1 MRLMSLG
8 MSVLEVTVSFF
19 LSKEANASWETARI
33 FCSCSKAMRQAL
45 MPYVLRQLCW
55 PADILSK
62 FTGEL
67 VRWRE
72 NVLYMVGYLGNF
84 PVPALLQH
92 LSFDHAF
99 NQVIVPGELPA
110 TLTKLTF
117 GARFNHPIGERV
129 LPPLLTHLSFGS
141 DFNQPLGERVLPTGL
156 THLAFGSLFKHPI
169 GKDRLPPGLTELRF
183 GHDFNHSIGV
193 GVLPESLTELSFG
206 HDFNKA
212 IDDGVLPR
220 GLKRLTLPK
229 WMIRCPEKSNLT
241 LKRQDALLECGITM
255 RYLDCSQC
263 HIDCS
268 AIKNC
273 PDCKCPNCQR
283 RDGCNCKDC
292 QKLYAAGVRKR
303 WTHEAFLKALMS
315 SSDEE

>member
-1 MRLMSLG
+1 MSLG
-8 MSVLEVTVSFF
+8 TNVLQVTVSFF

-33 FCSCSKAMRQAL
+33 FCSSSKAMRQAL

-67 VRWRE
+67 GRWRE

-92 LSFDHAF
+92 LRFDHAF

-141 DFNQPLGERVLPTGL
+141 DFNQPLGERVLPEGL
-156 THLAFGSLFKHPI
+156 THLAFGSVRGVTLQASFDSAFNHPI
-169 GKDRLPPGLTELRF
+169 SEHVLPPNLTQLALGPAYNHQIGERVLPPCLTQLRF
-183 GHDFNHSIGV
+183 GHAFNHNFGA
-193 GVLPESLTELSFG
+193 GVLPTSLTELELG
-206 HDFNKA
+206 HNFNQQIHA
-212 IDDGVLPR
+212 EALPR
-220 GLKRLTLPK
+220 SLKRLTLPR
-229 WMIRCPEKSNLT
+229 WMMRCSPLEW
-241 LKRQDALLECGITM
+241 QDELADCGITM
-255 RYLDCSQC
+255 AYRNCAHCPSPDSFYTRGTLKCPALDCYAC
-263 HIDCS
+263 
-268 AIKNC
+268 
-273 PDCKCPNCQR
+273 R
-283 RDGCNCKDC
+283 R
-292 QKLYAAGVRKR
+292 A
-303 WTHEAFLKALMS
+303 
-315 SSDEE
+315 